1 LFSLCI
7 FSFILFIYIG
17 CKSPTAPKE
26 ITTAPDTTSHNWTFQ
41 TFYLGGATSSSLS
54 DVAIINDTLAY
65 AVGSIYTFDSTGTI
79 DQNAYNLVK
88 WNGSSWKLLRIQ
100 FYSFCGQQNTGS
112 YRANSVLAFGDSEIW
127 IASNNSEIAIWNG
140 NQQIGIECL
149 PVSVSKMWASNNKSV
164 YTVGALGQI
173 GHYANGTWQKIIS
186 GTTLDFLDIYGATD
200 SKTGKEQI
208 LAVASKN
215 NPSGIAIFSIQNNTT
230 SEISYYPIKPDQVE
244 LYSIWFVPNNHYYV
258 VGNGIYEKNAL
269 TDTIWKNGV
278 SDITRDAATKI
289 RGNALNDVFVVGSF
303 GEFLHWNGASW
314 KSYIKQTG
322 LSDGSYAG
330 IAVKGNLVIAVGANN
345 NQAVITV
352 GKRN

>member
-112 YRANSVLAFGDSEIW
+112 YRANSVLAFSDSEIW

-149 PVSVSKMWASNNKSV
+149 PVSVSKMWATNNKSV

-186 GTTLDFLDIYGATD
+186 RTTLDFLDIYGATD
-200 SKTGKEQI
+200 SKTGEQQI

-215 NPSGIAIFSIQNNTT
+215 YPSDRAIFSIKGSTATN
-230 SEISYYPIKPDQVE
+230 ISYYPISWD
-244 LYSIWFVPNNHYYV
+244 LSSIWFVPNQHYYV
-258 VGNGIYEKNAL
+258 IGSGIYEKNAL
-269 TDTIWKNGV
+269 SDTAWKNGPL
-278 SDITRDAATKI
+278 DITRYGMSAI
-289 RGNALNDVFVVGSF
+289 RGNAANDVFVVGAF
-303 GEFLHWNGASW
+303 GEFLHWNGANW

-322 LSDGSYAG
+322 LSDGSYAS
-330 IAVKGNLVIAVGANN
+330 IAVKGNLVFAVGANN

-352 GKRN
+352 GRR